1 MLFSAT
7 EQPLILT
14 WIIRWVDP
22 PTKPPQ
28 TELGAV
34 IGGVIGACIIVIV
47 ILSLV
52 WWKKDKGRTAE
63 TEFYR
68 LKESLMTKKKIP
80 TLPLFSSFMVQQFCS
95 ALTSNFSS
103 SMQKDS
109 PNLLILY

>member
-7 EQPLILT
+7 EQPLIVT

-63 TEFYR
+63 TVVPEFYR
-68 LKESLMTKKKIP
+68 LKESLMTNNKNP
-80 TLPLFSSFMVQQFCS
+80 Y
-95 ALTSNFSS
+95 SS
-103 SMQKDS
+103 S
-109 PNLLILY
+109 L